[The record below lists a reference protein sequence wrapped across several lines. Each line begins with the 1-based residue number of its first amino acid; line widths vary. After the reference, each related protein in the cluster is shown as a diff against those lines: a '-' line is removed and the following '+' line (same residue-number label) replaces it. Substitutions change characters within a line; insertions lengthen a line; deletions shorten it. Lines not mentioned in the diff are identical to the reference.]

1 MNKRLTVTSPA
12 FEDGGKIPVKYTGR
26 GEDISPELRLS
37 GIDENARTLAVVMND
52 IDHPIPAYNHWLLW
66 NIPVMEV
73 IPEDIPHGETVAGL
87 GDAMQGRG
95 YGKNRYRGPKPPF
108 NWSHR
113 YQFDVYVL
121 DSALNLP
128 GSAKKRDLLAA
139 MQGHILQQGSL
150 TGRFRT
156 ERKHGVTES

>member
-1 MNKRLTVTSPA
+1 MNALAVTSPA

-73 IPEDIPHGETVAGL
+73 IPEDIPHGETVTGL
-87 GDAMQGRG
+87 GGAMQGRG

-156 ERKHGVTES
+156 ERKHSVTES